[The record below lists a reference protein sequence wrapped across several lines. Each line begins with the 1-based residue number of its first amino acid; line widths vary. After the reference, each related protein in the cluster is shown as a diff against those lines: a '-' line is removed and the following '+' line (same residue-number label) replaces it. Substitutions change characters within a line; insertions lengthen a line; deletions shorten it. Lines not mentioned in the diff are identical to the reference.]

1 MAGMFLGARSFN
13 QPLAN
18 WERIRGVD
26 EATTTSTLTHVTDM
40 RYMFAGADSFDHN
53 ISNWYIPN
61 ADTTSM
67 FKKNYPH
74 PKPSSRSSKQ
84 YISNLI
90 TYRGTRPSNEEEPLL
105 PTAPSDIARTV
116 SEFGGGKRRRTRRVR
131 KSRKSRKT
139 KRTQKNKSASKE
151 KPVGKGLI
159 NTRDEDC
166 AINGSTGCCPHMG
179 PDEKGRYRATNEK
192 TTLTYDNKKYELHT
206 CCIMCSDAMNA
217 LAKSDPA
224 KFKASYVSRYMPN
237 GDMVAKN
244 HHTKKE
250 VQVLKLKK

>member
-1 MAGMFLGARSFN
+1 
-13 QPLAN
+13 
-18 WERIRGVD
+18 
-26 EATTTSTLTHVTDM
+26 M
-40 RYMFAGADSFDHN
+40 RYMFEGADSFDHD
-53 ISNWYIPN
+53 ISNWYIPD
-61 ADTTSM
+61 ADTNSM
-67 FKKNYPH
+67 FNVYYLR
-74 PKPSSRSSKQ
+74 PKPTSESSKHN
-84 YISNLI
+84 ISNLI
-90 TYRGTRPSNEEEPLL
+90 TYRGTRPGNKEEPLL
-105 PTAPSDIARTV
+105 RTAPSDIARIV

-139 KRTQKNKSASKE
+139 KRTQKNKSASKD

-192 TTLTYDNKKYELHT
+192 TALSYDNKKYELHT